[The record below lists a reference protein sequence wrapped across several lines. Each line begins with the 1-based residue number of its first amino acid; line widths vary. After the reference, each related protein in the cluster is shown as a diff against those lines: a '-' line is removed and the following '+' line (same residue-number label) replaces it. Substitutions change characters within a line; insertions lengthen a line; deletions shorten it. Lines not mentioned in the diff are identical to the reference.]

1 MTCLRASGFRV
12 SAFLAIATGIGLA
25 GSLTAVAA
33 EPDAL
38 RSKQQLHDKARLLA
52 RELVTGVLDVQLRQL
67 RENGLDKQ
75 PVFGDIQGMRAHV
88 DNLLNDQM
96 QDVVELLVR
105 AQQGSREERLV
116 SFNAARDKTREVVVQ
131 LMAERQKLYRR
142 LQIAKVTAQVQQLI
156 AMESKVYSTTRQ
168 LPEQAKEQ
176 RESRLVL
183 TLGDQRDV
191 GALYITLLDTLHD
204 LTHWSGA
211 VAAGASDGLR
221 ILKVGRVDEEL
232 ETVLR
237 ELEKSR
243 FDTALQSEMAVIK
256 GLRALLEKL
265 EEARGLLSS
274 DREAAIKLVQAM
286 MKKQEELRDQ
296 TRRTELK
303 DSTAQELVARQE
315 EVHRELGDL
324 AAALAKYPT
333 AEPLAEQAKESAIA
347 ASNELF
353 EHDKPQALQEQ
364 GKVLGSLAQIEEQLR
379 RAALNDQTNKSA
391 DQLSAEVAQLQ
402 QLHQD
407 LGAAL
412 QTQEQATSQAE
423 KAAQAAQAADAATT
437 PEQKAA
443 VAAEQP
449 AALAA
454 ARQLEQQV
462 AEQLARTDAMNDLP
476 AVIESRIEDAKES
489 VAAAR
494 QAIEDSQAAPPS
506 RAAAGEKAEDSI
518 RQAMAEVA
526 SQLADTQR
534 RQLAVKVGELARGA
548 EALERAAAAERDV
561 AAQAAQGAEEGLA
574 QSQLQEVL
582 GDNSDVATVA
592 AKIGEGVSVTTPEV
606 AKMLAGTKELLERVG
621 QDLAQAGRQQQAAD
635 TNNDSAAA
643 QASREALA
651 RSAPQAGKAA
661 EQLADAA
668 AALRQASGDAAAELA
683 RLAGEQLA
691 QVTQAREAVEE
702 VMSTRPASQAEMAA
716 RIAAARDKVEQA
728 RIEQLRATGRSAAAE
743 ARQTARAIQ
752 RAMDQQ
758 QAADR
763 ALRDFQQG
771 KADTAVQAASEQ
783 QKVAEALSNI
793 AADRNDE
800 LGDSLR
806 QAAKA
811 AAQAAKETLNGSP
824 ARSEAARQESQAAA
838 ATAQRKAEQQAAA
851 ESAKAPDRSPD
862 ASAQQRVGDRVAEA
876 SQLTRNTVPEAQAAL
891 DLAAERAGQANAAL
905 QSSQPENAQ
914 GPQEQTA
921 QALGEAA
928 AQLAQAAAQLAAEQS
943 RQLAE
948 QARQLASLT
957 PTISQVDAGAT
968 AALRQAER
976 AAQQGAQRNSPPTD
990 PAATPATSNS
1000 AKPIA
1005 SPADGR
1011 SAGDAQAEVTR
1022 AEERAEASL
1031 AARESQLRRDRD
1043 IAEALARLAQEQ
1055 QQARDQLQAAAQ
1067 ELNAAQSDAAADAQR
1082 AAAGKPSDPHQP
1094 NKEKQLA
1101 AARKLQENAQRFA
1114 EAQRA
1119 TGQGAAEVSGQK
1131 EVANQPIREGL
1142 ETASQLGAE
1151 SIPLPPGSEGES
1163 SPSAQ
1168 PMPLAQPSPMP
1179 LAPTDRAPTDNS
1191 PDGAPSE
1198 SADRS
1203 SAAEQNSADASNPYG
1218 SADPQSRE
1226 LGTGLVPNAP
1236 EVTADQ
1242 IAGEN
1247 ARRRAEMALGQAAA
1261 NRSRSQRAAQPGT
1274 PDSAQ
1279 QASPN
1284 NQPSSEGQST
1294 GNTSAGTASKGG
1306 SEQQNEKAE
1315 DQSPQLNPTPKGDS
1329 RGDDE
1334 SNAGKEGVQ
1343 RNFDK
1348 EPWFAKLPASLRNAI
1363 QARSRGKAPRGY
1375 EERLKRYFESID

>member
-1 MTCLRASGFRV
+1 MSCLRMSGFRV
-12 SAFLAIATGIGLA
+12 FLVLSIATRIWSVGTPAI
-25 GSLTAVAA
+25 VAA
-33 EPDAL
+33 DPDGL

-52 RELVTGVLDVQLRQL
+52 RELVSGVLDVQLRQL

-96 QDVVELLVR
+96 QDVVELLVS
-105 AQQGSREERLV
+105 AQQGSREERLEN
-116 SFNAARDKTREVVVQ
+116 FNAARDKTREVVVQ

-142 LQIAKVTAQVQQLI
+142 LQIARVTAQVQQLI

-176 RESRLVL
+176 REARLVL
-183 TLGDQRDV
+183 ALGDQRDV
-191 GALYITLLDTLHD
+191 GALYTTLVDTLHD

-232 ETVLR
+232 DNVLGQ
-237 ELEKSR
+237 LEQSR

-296 TRRTELK
+296 TRRTDLK
-303 DSTAQELVARQE
+303 DATAPELVARQE

-324 AAALAKYPT
+324 AAVLARYPT

-379 RAALNDQTNKSA
+379 RAAISDQASKSA

-412 QTQEQATSQAE
+412 RTQEQATNQAE
-423 KAAQAAQAADAATT
+423 KAAQAAQTAGAAST
-437 PEQKAA
+437 
-443 VAAEQP
+443 AEQA

-462 AEQLARTDAMNDLP
+462 ADQLAKTDAMNDLP

-489 VAAAR
+489 VAAAK
-494 QAIEDSQAAPPS
+494 QAIDDSQAAPPTQ
-506 RAAAGEKAEDSI
+506 AAAGEKAEDSI

-561 AAQAAQGAEEGLA
+561 ASKAAQGTEAGLPQPELQQMLEEN
-574 QSQLQEVL
+574 
-582 GDNSDVATVA
+582 DDVATVA
-592 AKIGEGVSVTTPEV
+592 AKINEGVAVTTPEV
-606 AKMLAGTKELLERVG
+606 AKMLAGTKGLLEQVG
-621 QDLAQAGRQQQAAD
+621 QDLAQAGEKQKAAD
-635 TNNDSAAA
+635 ASKDSAAA

-651 RSAPQAGKAA
+651 RTAPQAGKAA

-668 AALRQASGDAAAELA
+668 AALRQASGEAAAELA

-702 VMSTRPASQAEMAA
+702 LMSERPASQADMAA

-728 RIEQLRATGRSAAAE
+728 RIEQLRASGRPAAAE
-743 ARQTARAIQ
+743 ARQTSRAIQ
-752 RAMDQQ
+752 RAMEQQ

-771 KADTAVQAASEQ
+771 KSDTAVQAASEQ

-793 AADRNDE
+793 AADRNDD

-824 ARSEAARQESQAAA
+824 ARSDAARQQSQAAA
-838 ATAQRKAEQQAAA
+838 AAAQRKADQQAAA
-851 ESAKAPDRSPD
+851 ESAKAPERAPD

-891 DLAAERAGQANAAL
+891 ATAAERAGQANAML
-905 QSSQPENAQ
+905 QSPQPENAQ
-914 GPQEQTA
+914 ATQEQAA

-943 RQLAE
+943 RQLTE

-957 PTISQVDAGAT
+957 PTISNVDAGAT

-976 AAQQGAQRNSPPTD
+976 AAEQGAQRNPPT
-990 PAATPATSNS
+990 
-1000 AKPIA
+1000 A
-1005 SPADGR
+1005 SPADTAATPVAPNSEKPNVAPDGNR
-1011 SAGDAQAEVTR
+1011 PAGDAQAEVTR

-1055 QQARDQLQAAAQ
+1055 QLARDQIQDAVQ
-1067 ELNAAQSDAAADAQR
+1067 ELTAAQSDAAAADSQPAPP
-1082 AAAGKPSDPHQP
+1082 GKSSDPHGT
-1094 NKEKQLA
+1094 NKAKQLA
-1101 AARKLQENAQRFA
+1101 AAKKLQENAQRFA

-1142 ETASQLGAE
+1142 ETASQLGAD
-1151 SIPLPPGSEGES
+1151 SIPLPPGSEGETS
-1163 SPSAQ
+1163 SSGK
-1168 PMPLAQPSPMP
+1168 PMPLAQPTPMP
-1179 LAPTDRAPTDNS
+1179 LAPTDAAPNANNS
-1191 PDGAPSE
+1191 SNGAPSE
-1198 SADRS
+1198 SGDRS
-1203 SAAEQNSADASNPYG
+1203 SDAGQNSGDGSNPHG
-1218 SADPQSRE
+1218 SPDPQSRE

-1247 ARRRAEMALGQAAA
+1247 ARRRAEMALDQAAA
-1261 NRSRSQRAAQPGT
+1261 SRSQRASESGT

-1279 QASPN
+1279 QSSSN

-1294 GNTSAGTASKGG
+1294 ANTNAGNASKGG
-1306 SEQQNEKAE
+1306 TEQRNEKPE
-1315 DQSPQLNPTPKGDS
+1315 EQPPQLNPTPKGDS
-1329 RGDDE
+1329 RGGDE
-1334 SNAGKEGVQ
+1334 SGAGKEGDQ